1 MSTSTVFRSEYH
13 SPLIVVSFGASA
25 VLVFGAA
32 GQPFSQPRNLV
43 LGQFLSA
50 LVGVAITRLFALD
63 GGYAGKLGN
72 RTGEFEGAPFVNGAL
87 CMAVALVVMMGT
99 GTVHPP

>member
-1 MSTSTVFRSEYH
+1 M
-13 SPLIVVSFGASA
+13 IVVSFGASA

-32 GQPFSQPRNLV
+32 SQPFSQPRNLV
-43 LGQFLSA
+43 LGHFFSA

-63 GGYAGKLGN
+63 AGYAGKLGN
-72 RTGEFEGAPFVNGAL
+72 KDGGGFGGAPFVNGAL
-87 CMAVALVVMMGT
+87 CMAVAMVVMMGT